1 MPTEDSTF
9 EILAGSVVTTAS
21 TLTLVDAVSSGNAG
35 ALRTLTHPLGTT
47 FPIVTYNRN
56 PTRTINFDQIPL
68 FPPAAE
74 LVRTLGSTLGFVT
87 QNAIDDV
94 VVTEVWDGSS
104 KASMEASFFR
114 KLYELS
120 VNPPAPNTPENF
132 ILWAPADR
140 TTKVYKVLIVGLRVG
155 GQAGKLDVFEWKSE
169 ALQGLD
175 SVTTGILDR
184 TVELDLLLIS
194 EFP

>member
-9 EILAGSVVTTAS
+9 EILAGSAVTVAATI
-21 TLTLVDAVSSGNAG
+21 TLVDAASAGTPG
-35 ALRTLTHPLGTT
+35 ALRTLTHPVSAS
-47 FPIVTYNRN
+47 FPIVTYSRN
-56 PTRTINFDQIPL
+56 PDRTINFDQAPL
-68 FPPAAE
+68 FPPQAE

-87 QNAIDDV
+87 QNALDDV
-94 VVTEVWDGSS
+94 VVTEIWEGGR
-104 KASMEASFFR
+104 KASMETSFFR
-114 KLYELS
+114 RLYELS
-120 VNPPAPNTPENF
+120 VNPPVPATPENF

-140 TTKVYKVLIVGLRVG
+140 TTKVYKTLIVGLRVG
-155 GQAGKLDVFEWKSE
+155 GQAGKLDVKDWTSE

-175 SVTTGILDR
+175 SIPTGILDR